1 MNSVSTATKGA
12 WPSLTQASAS
22 SSLREISF
30 MGADIAQA
38 CARGQG
44 ALSVRALVLR
54 PVCPKRAA
62 NREQRQRDRASI
74 GHARGIRRLGI
85 EFCTQDGSVIRLA
98 RRGRSHHAV
107 KRGLACSKLATPCT
121 SDDTIEQSVMSP
133 AKAQAARAVALD
145 RGQVWHLVLPRWCRT
160 LKRGQTR
167 FVLFRTYFGSAFS
180 PPGIW
185 GGGEISSRGP
195 ALGLGTSV
203 WMLSSPVGGGL
214 ITPCCCARSA

>member
-1 MNSVSTATKGA
+1 MPGAKLSISTSVPFAAIWIRQSRGQKVCSRMNSVSTATKGA

-54 PVCPKRAA
+54 SVCPKRAA

-85 EFCTQDGSVIRLA
+85 EFCTQDESVIRLA

-107 KRGLACSKLATPCT
+107 KRGFSLFEARHSMHKRRHNRTERDEPG
-121 SDDTIEQSVMSP
+121 ESP
-133 AKAQAARAVALD
+133 SSEGSCVLTGGRSGILFS
-145 RGQVWHLVLPRWCRT
+145 LVGAER
-160 LKRGQTR
+160 
-167 FVLFRTYFGSAFS
+167 
-180 PPGIW
+180 
-185 GGGEISSRGP
+185 
-195 ALGLGTSV
+195 
-203 WMLSSPVGGGL
+203 
-214 ITPCCCARSA
+214 